1 MRCALHDYKA
11 ERGDKSLPIRDSIAT
26 NDFFPRL
33 QGIAGERY
41 TDLALIVVDFADDA
55 TLPTKGY
62 ALYRISLRLSAASTH
77 GSRLYY
83 RLFVDFYLAL
93 HDVTRLKHR
102 RLEVVTDVIELDAAQ
117 TDGVVILEPKCDRL
131 QLWHFL
137 YVKSLEVSLSWPFK
151 VNLFVRYV

>member
-1 MRCALHDYKA
+1 M
-11 ERGDKSLPIRDSIAT
+11 
-26 NDFFPRL
+26 
-33 QGIAGERY
+33 
-41 TDLALIVVDFADDA
+41 VDFADDA
-55 TLPTKGY
+55 VLPAEGY
-62 ALYRISLRLSAASTH
+62 ALDRISLRLSAASTH

-93 HDVTRLKHR
+93 HDVTRLKHW
-102 RLEVVTDVIELDAAQ
+102 RLEVITDVIKLDAAQ
-117 TDGVVILEPKCDRL
+117 TDGVVILEPKSDRL